1 MFSLAKGAR
10 TVESN
15 DDDAVI
21 WPSEISPLSKPR
33 ALLQPDKK
41 KLYDINRV
49 AGPYTEASKVGFT
62 ITLAPTSYLILTL
75 T

>member
-1 MFSLAKGAR
+1 MFSLAKSAR

-49 AGPYTEASKVGFT
+49 AGPLY
-62 ITLAPTSYLILTL
+62 
-75 T
+75 

>member
-10 TVESN
+10 SVESR

-49 AGPYTEASKVGFT
+49 AGPLY
-62 ITLAPTSYLILTL
+62 
-75 T
+75 